1 MNNNEQSFPIPNKDE
16 NNEKKELEIND
27 LERENINNSFPENIQ
42 NLNQFQNLPNNN
54 EKEKDLEDQDGT
66 DNLRYISNNN
76 YNNNINFYIQQRLD
90 SCDSA
95 AQYKFSIDLPN
106 VPKQRLHEYLNDDL
120 LNELD
125 YNSPSIPNLNSG
137 LSNKKLSISNE
148 NNDINNNN
156 PNNLFDFSLYPKI
169 NDNSNGNINN
179 NPNKINTN
187 ANTNTNINQ
196 NMNYNLQDYNNSI
209 GNNLNNMN
217 INNNYNNAFYFN
229 NIPNF
234 NYMNN
239 NMTNLNYNMNNPQVY
254 IPTKLRNKEQMD
266 KKEFGYG
273 QKNQQYNNKKEEQQ
287 NNAKNK
293 FDNNNK
299 KNGQNLKKEKN
310 KKHFEIRAGDWTCNK
325 CNNLNFSF
333 RNKCNRCGLPKELNK
348 KIEPINPEIFGQNP
362 NYQVMNGM
370 NGMNGI
376 NTNIFYGNANVN
388 NINNSN
394 DVKFY
399 PK

>member
-1 MNNNEQSFPIPNKDE
+1 MINNEQPLAIQNKDE
-16 NNEKKELEIND
+16 NNEKKELETN
-27 LERENINNSFPENIQ
+27 NIEGQNIKNSFPENIQ
-42 NLNQFQNLPNNN
+42 NINQFQNMKNTN
-54 EKEKDLEDQDGT
+54 EKEKELEDQDGT

-76 YNNNINFYIQQRLD
+76 HNNNNNNINFYIQQRLD

-125 YNSPSIPNLNSG
+125 YNSPNIPNLNSG
-137 LSNKKLSISNE
+137 ISNNNKLSISNE
-148 NNDINNNN
+148 TNDNNN
-156 PNNLFDFSLYPKI
+156 PNNLFDFSLYPQL
-169 NDNSNGNINN
+169 NDNNDGNKNNQNYIN
-179 NPNKINTN
+179 K
-187 ANTNTNINQ
+187 NINQ
-196 NMNYNLQDYNNSI
+196 NMNYNIQDYNI
-209 GNNLNNMN
+209 GNNFNNMN
-217 INNNYNNAFYFN
+217 NNNNYSNAFYYN
-229 NIPNF
+229 NFQNF

-239 NMTNLNYNMNNPQVY
+239 NMNNLNYNMNSPQVY
-254 IPTKLRNKEQMD
+254 IPTKLRNKED
-266 KKEFGYG
+266 KKELIHG
-273 QKNQQYNNKKEEQQ
+273 QKNQQNINKKEELQ

-293 FDNNNK
+293 FDNNK

-348 KIEPINPEIFGQNP
+348 KIEPMNPEVFGQNP
-362 NYQVMNGM
+362 NYQLI
-370 NGMNGI
+370 NGI

-388 NINNSN
+388 NINNMNNSN
-394 DVKFY
+394 DIKFY

>member
-1 MNNNEQSFPIPNKDE
+1 MNNNEQNFPIPNKE
-16 NNEKKELEIND
+16 ANNEKKELEIKD
-27 LERENINNSFPENIQ
+27 MERENINNSFPENIQ

-54 EKEKDLEDQDGT
+54 EKDKDLEDQDGT
-66 DNLRYISNNN
+66 DNLRYISNSN
-76 YNNNINFYIQQRLD
+76 YNNNNINFFIQQRLD

-125 YNSPSIPNLNSG
+125 YNSPSIPNINSG
-137 LSNKKLSISNE
+137 ISNNKKLSISNE
-148 NNDINNNN
+148 INDNNNN
-156 PNNLFDFSLYPKI
+156 NSNNLFDFSLYPKL
-169 NDNSNGNINN
+169 NDNNNGNLNN
-179 NPNKINTN
+179 QNKINSN
-187 ANTNTNINQ
+187 ANIDQ
-196 NMNYNLQDYNNSI
+196 NMNYNLQDYNNNIS
-209 GNNLNNMN
+209 NNFNNMN
-217 INNNYNNAFYFN
+217 NNNNYNNGFYFN
-229 NIPNF
+229 NFPNF

-239 NMTNLNYNMNNPQVY
+239 NITNLNYNMNNPQVY

-266 KKEFGYG
+266 KKEFGHG

-293 FDNNNK
+293 FDNNDK

-348 KIEPINPEIFGQNP
+348 KFEPMNPEIFGQNP
-362 NYQVMNGM
+362 NYQV
-370 NGMNGI
+370 MNGI

-388 NINNSN
+388 NINNMNNSN
-394 DVKFY
+394 EVKFN